1 MPKLHFVSRKL
12 LRDNGLRWD
21 PIGANKPNQHLS
33 SRTDTAS
40 AFNGRYEPPRC
51 IHSVQTTEERVQHP
65 RQPDGEPPA
74 PASDNSKIGKGCKR
88 STNETTIK
96 FSDRLAELDSYKEK
110 YGHLDVRQS
119 RDKSLA
125 DFSKNVRHARKSLD
139 ALGFDWITKRSR
151 KPFSQRLEDLRAFKE
166 EHGHVNVRPRDDNS
180 LDQFCKTIRQ
190 ARSNPGKDGPVKLTE
205 DHIASLDSLGFDWTQ
220 STRTATPFEKRINE
234 LRLYKQKHGHVNV
247 KRREDKSLAQFC
259 ASIKHAYRNIGK
271 AGGIKLTHD
280 RIASLDALGFVW
292 PNTSSFG
299 NRTKKAHKEKHG
311 HLSVSRNEG
320 KSLADFSFN
329 IRQARKNVGKE
340 GCIDATQDRNASLDA
355 LGFDRKPRARNQVP
369 FERRIEQLKAYKEK
383 HGHLNVTQN
392 EDKKLAAFCHHI
404 RFSRRNPEKR
414 GTKLT
419 DDRIA
424 SLDALGFDWTHV
436 NHRMT
441 FEERIE
447 QLRAYKEKHGHL
459 SVTRNEDKGLYHF
472 SVNIRQARKNAG
484 ITDDRIASLDA
495 LGFDWILKKG
505 NQMPFERRI
514 EQLKAYK
521 EKHGHF
527 IVGNEDKSLA
537 KFCNSI
543 RKGRR
548 NPEKSSTKLTDD
560 RIASLDALGFDWIL
574 KKGNQMPFERRIEQ
588 LKAYKEKHG
597 HLNVTQNEDKKLAAF
612 CHHIRFS
619 RRNPEKRGTK
629 LTDDRIAS
637 LDALGF
643 DWKTFEERIEQLR
656 VHKEKHGQLNVT
668 RNEDK
673 SLAQFCSIIRRERKN
688 AGRNSFLKMTNG
700 RVASLNAL
708 GFDWSLK
715 ESDKTPFEDRIDQL
729 KAYKEKHGHLNVTQ
743 NEDKKLA
750 AFCHHIRFSRRNPEK
765 RGTKLTDDRIA
776 SLDALGFQWDLS
788 DVQSHHRPGDAPPV

>member
-521 EKHGHF
+521 EKHGH
-527 IVGNEDKSLA
+527 
-537 KFCNSI
+537 
-543 RKGRR
+543 
-548 NPEKSSTKLTDD
+548 
-560 RIASLDALGFDWIL
+560 
-574 KKGNQMPFERRIEQ
+574 
-588 LKAYKEKHG
+588 
-597 HLNVTQNEDKKLAAF
+597 LNVTQNEDKKLAAF

-729 KAYKEKHGHLNVTQ
+729 KAYKEKHGHPNVTR
-743 NEDKKLA
+743 NEDKSLA
-750 AFCHHIRFSRRNPEK
+750 AFCHSIRTGRRHPEK
-765 RGTKLTDDRIA
+765 SNTKLTDDRIA

>member
-424 SLDALGFDWTHV
+424 SLDALGFDW
-436 NHRMT
+436 
-441 FEERIE
+441 
-447 QLRAYKEKHGHL
+447 
-459 SVTRNEDKGLYHF
+459 
-472 SVNIRQARKNAG
+472 
-484 ITDDRIASLDA
+484 
-495 LGFDWILKKG
+495 
-505 NQMPFERRI
+505 
-514 EQLKAYK
+514 
-521 EKHGHF
+521 
-527 IVGNEDKSLA
+527 
-537 KFCNSI
+537 
-543 RKGRR
+543 
-548 NPEKSSTKLTDD
+548 
-560 RIASLDALGFDWIL
+560 
-574 KKGNQMPFERRIEQ
+574 
-588 LKAYKEKHG
+588 
-597 HLNVTQNEDKKLAAF
+597 
-612 CHHIRFS
+612 
-619 RRNPEKRGTK
+619 
-629 LTDDRIAS
+629 
-637 LDALGF
+637 
-643 DWKTFEERIEQLR
+643 KTFEERIEQLR